1 MYDVHVA
8 QELRIPNALSE
19 YADVFNN
26 KKAATLLSYKSLDY
40 AILI

>member
-1 MYDVHVA
+1 
-8 QELRIPNALSE
+8 LSK

-40 AILI
+40 AIPI